1 MKTCPNC
8 NELVGDNADVC
19 FNCNYNFK
27 YGNVV
32 SRETIQKERE
42 KAEREAEEI
51 NKKIEEERKR
61 KEELE
66 NAIKNSKI
74 TKENM
79 MKTTGFG
86 FDGYKIVEYCGI
98 VTDTA
103 MYSLGMMT
111 EFKNAVDFKAM
122 VAGKEFKEFSQK
134 TQEFVNE
141 LMNDLALTALYKN
154 ANALIGV
161 SYNCVPH
168 WNANSLTLMITMSA
182 TAVYIEK
189 E

>member
-8 NELVGDNADVC
+8 GELVGDSAEVC
-19 FNCNYNFK
+19 FNCNYNFFYK
-27 YGNVV
+27 SVM
-32 SRETIQKERE
+32 SREVIQKEQEQAE
-42 KAEREAEEI
+42 KETAEL

-61 KEELE
+61 KEEIE

-111 EFKNAVDFKAM
+111 EFKNSVNVKSM
-122 VAGKEFKEFSQK
+122 VLGKEYTAFSEK
-134 TQEFVNE
+134 TQSFVNE
-141 LMNDLALTALYKN
+141 LMEDLALTALYKN
-154 ANALIGV
+154 ANALIGI
-161 SYNCVPH
+161 SYNCAPY
-168 WNANSLTLMITMSA
+168 WNANALSLMITMSG